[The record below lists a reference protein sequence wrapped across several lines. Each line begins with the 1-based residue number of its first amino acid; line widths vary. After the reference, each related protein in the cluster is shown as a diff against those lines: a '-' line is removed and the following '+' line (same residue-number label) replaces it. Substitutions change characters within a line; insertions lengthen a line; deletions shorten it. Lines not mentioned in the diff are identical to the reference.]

1 MNKRRQVERMQPCTL
16 KDVLEGALDGTLPSA
31 WIYLSDLEDI
41 GLNTMCILVPDDEDV
56 ELNEDG
62 LPVLAVRLGLPRAG
76 LNRDMVEDVVAW
88 ARSQGQMSVDLLLEG
103 FIYHLRNDSVPLRAT
118 P

>member
-1 MNKRRQVERMQPCTL
+1 MVERMQPCTV

-31 WIYLSDLEDI
+31 WIYLPELEDI
-41 GLNTMCILVPDDEDV
+41 GLNSMCILVPDDEDV
-56 ELNEDG
+56 EFNEDG
-62 LPVLAVRLGLPRAG
+62 IPVVAVRHGLPKAG

-88 ARSQGQMSVDLLLEG
+88 AKSQGQMSMALLLEG
-103 FIYHLRNDSVPLRAT
+103 FIYHLRNDSVPLRT